1 MEQHDEWPPPAPFVH
16 SIQLQLCGS
25 RGLPALSRDD
35 DPACELRALSG
46 PGASAVTSVVACKP
60 EHLDGR
66 ERSEVHV
73 LRHYATV
80 LRTTLLVV
88 ARRKRTDRCLIPYNT
103 SSFTTLL
110 FARLDNWFIMQ

>member
-1 MEQHDEWPPPAPFVH
+1 MVGRGARPCRRSPRRLGGPSSTVDYLNQAPAAVPPAA
-16 SIQLQLCGS
+16 S
-25 RGLPALSRDD
+25 R
-35 DPACELRALSG
+35 
-46 PGASAVTSVVACKP
+46 
-60 EHLDGR
+60 LDAGR
-66 ERSEVHV
+66 LHV

-88 ARRKRTDRCLIPYNT
+88 ARRKRTDRCLISYNT